1 VDRIIGKALS
11 PRCLVVSPIIPARGG
26 TMDFRKLAIFILVL
40 GALVFGYGGI
50 KYLSN
55 QPQQLKSP
63 NPLEALKTVTN
74 NLMSADARETGKKIM
89 IGGAVLFIIGLG
101 VLVSAKGKQSTK

>member
-1 VDRIIGKALS
+1 
-11 PRCLVVSPIIPARGG
+11 
-26 TMDFRKLAIFILVL
+26 MDFKKLAIYILVL

-74 NLMSADARETGKKIM
+74 NLLTAEARETGKKIM
-89 IGGAVLFIIGLG
+89 IGGAALFIIGLG
-101 VLVSAKGKQSTK
+101 VLVSAKGKQSMK